1 MEYHLFNEGK
11 QCGCNKIAFEGKN
24 KKDQKQ
30 GDKYRKQNRLT
41 NRACDKQNCLLGK
54 IPVFLDNKDI
64 TNWASVKHFKSF
76 MHNKIRIEK

>member
-1 MEYHLFNEGK
+1 MKRNNVYAIK
-11 QCGCNKIAFEGKN
+11 QTLKEK

-54 IPVFLDNKDI
+54 IPVFLDNKDK
-64 TNWASVKHFKSF
+64 TL
-76 MHNKIRIEK
+76 